1 MTTPTVASSF
11 SLNPSLFPRK
21 SSSISPRT
29 VVSRPQTLRSFP
41 SKIHAFEPR
50 PAPNFLTLSGK
61 RFGFYRNRKP
71 ECNANAGNGGEGGG
85 VDEAERLARGESTM
99 PERFRYLTKEAPD
112 PPVRWPFFVAAAF
125 LLYAWRAVLLELSNW
140 RNAAF
145 GVVGFVGYLLKLV
158 LALIFHFIGHPITS
172 MIRCIETAIYS
183 MRAFYSGIVAYAAVK
198 ELTVVIV
205 LASAVLAIAEATVP
219 NSVSCQPYMLTISG
233 LIGYA
238 AVTGYISE
246 PLYWTLLLGLYS
258 FSRLIKKRDDVT
270 SALPVAAVM
279 AAIGEPWV
287 RILVMALYLALA
299 IFHHSKKISEEKEQ
313 TEDIATVKRLP
324 MPLLGAALAI
334 GINLAAKWNTISGM
348 ASFLG
353 SDVFHVIQRKEVVMK
368 SGMGNPDTMIQAQL
382 PLFAKPRPQEGG
394 VSVTPTLLKCL

>member
-1 MTTPTVASSF
+1 MTIPTIASNF
-11 SLNPSLFPRK
+11 SLNPSLFPLK
-21 SSSISPRT
+21 TSSISRRT
-29 VVSRPQTLRSFP
+29 VLSRHQTPPSFP
-41 SKIHAFEPR
+41 SIPQAFIPR
-50 PAPNFLTLSGK
+50 PAPNFLSLSGK
-61 RFGFYRNRKP
+61 RLGLSLNRKSKFY
-71 ECNANAGNGGEGGG
+71 ANAGNGGEYGG

-112 PPVRWPFFVAAAF
+112 PPVRWPFFVAVAF

-145 GVVGFVGYLLKLV
+145 SVVRFVGYILKLA
-158 LALIFHFIGHPITS
+158 LALIFYFIGDPITS
-172 MIRCIETAIYS
+172 MIRCIETLIYS
-183 MRAFYSGIVAYAAVK
+183 VRAFYSGIVAYAPVK
-198 ELTVVIV
+198 ELTVIIV

-219 NSVSCQPYMLTISG
+219 NSISCQPYMLTISG

-258 FSRLIKKRDDVT
+258 FSRVIKKRDDVT

-287 RILVMALYLALA
+287 RILVITSYLALA
-299 IFHHSKKISEEKEQ
+299 IFNHSKKLSEVREE
-313 TEDIATVKRLP
+313 TEGIAMERRLP

-334 GINLAAKWNTISGM
+334 GINLAAKWVGYRHLTW
-348 ASFLG
+348 
-353 SDVFHVIQRKEVVMK
+353 
-368 SGMGNPDTMIQAQL
+368 MI
-382 PLFAKPRPQEGG
+382 
-394 VSVTPTLLKCL
+394 V

>member
-1 MTTPTVASSF
+1 MTIPAIASNF
-11 SLNPSLFPRK
+11 SLNPSLFPSK
-21 SSSISPRT
+21 SSSISRPT
-29 VVSRPQTLRSFP
+29 VLSRPQTLRSFP
-41 SKIHAFEPR
+41 SKIHAFKPR

-61 RFGFYRNRKP
+61 RCGFYRNRKP
-71 ECNANAGNGGEGGG
+71 EFYANAGNGEGGG
-85 VDEAERLARGESTM
+85 ADEAERLARGESTM

-145 GVVGFVGYLLKLV
+145 GVVRFVGYLLKLV
-158 LALIFHFIGHPITS
+158 LALIFHFIGDPITS

-198 ELTVVIV
+198 ELTVIIV

-219 NSVSCQPYMLTISG
+219 SSVSCQPYMLTISG

-287 RILVMALYLALA
+287 RILVMTLYLALA
-299 IFHHSKKISEEKEQ
+299 IFHYSKKLSEEKEQ

-334 GINLAAKWNTISGM
+334 GINLAAKWVGYRHLTW
-348 ASFLG
+348 
-353 SDVFHVIQRKEVVMK
+353 
-368 SGMGNPDTMIQAQL
+368 MI
-382 PLFAKPRPQEGG
+382 
-394 VSVTPTLLKCL
+394 V

>member
-1 MTTPTVASSF
+1 MTLPTIASNFSLFPPKASSF
-11 SLNPSLFPRK
+11 S
-21 SSSISPRT
+21 
-29 VVSRPQTLRSFP
+29 RPQALRSFP
-41 SKIHAFEPR
+41 LKPRAFKPR
-50 PAPNFLTLSGK
+50 PAPNFLTLSGE
-61 RFGFYRNRKP
+61 RFELFRNRKL
-71 ECNANAGNGGEGGG
+71 EFYANAGNGGEDGG
-85 VDEAERLARGESTM
+85 VDEAESLARGESTM

-145 GVVGFVGYLLKLV
+145 AVLGFVGYFFKLV
-158 LALIFHFIGHPITS
+158 LALIFHFIGDPITS
-172 MIRCIETAIYS
+172 MIRCIETVIYS
-183 MRAFYSGIVAYAAVK
+183 VRAFYSGIVAYAAVK
-198 ELTVVIV
+198 ELTVIIV

-219 NSVSCQPYMLTISG
+219 TSVSCQPYMLTMSG

-258 FSRLIKKRDDVT
+258 FSRLIRKRDDVT

-287 RILVMALYLALA
+287 RILVMTSYLALA
-299 IFHHSKKISEEKEQ
+299 IFHHSKKLSEVEETKYMA
-313 TEDIATVKRLP
+313 TEKRLP

-334 GINLAAKWNTISGM
+334 GINLAAKWVGYRHLTW
-348 ASFLG
+348 
-353 SDVFHVIQRKEVVMK
+353 
-368 SGMGNPDTMIQAQL
+368 MI
-382 PLFAKPRPQEGG
+382 
-394 VSVTPTLLKCL
+394 V

>member
-1 MTTPTVASSF
+1 MAIPTIASNF
-11 SLNPSLFPRK
+11 SLVPPK
-21 SSSISPRT
+21 TSPFSRYT
-29 VVSRPQTLRSFP
+29 VLLSRPQTLRSFP
-41 SKIHAFEPR
+41 LKIQAFKPR
-50 PAPNFLTLSGK
+50 PAPIFLSLSGE
-61 RFGFYRNRKP
+61 RHGLFRNRKP
-71 ECNANAGNGGEGGG
+71 EFYANAGNGGEDGG

-99 PERFRYLTKEAPD
+99 PERFRYLTKEASD

-140 RNAAF
+140 RNAAL
-145 GVVGFVGYLLKLV
+145 GVVRFVGYLLKLV
-158 LALIFHFIGHPITS
+158 LALAFHFIGDPITS
-172 MIRCIETAIYS
+172 MIRCIENAIYS
-183 MRAFYSGIVAYAAVK
+183 VRAFYSGIVAYAAVK
-198 ELTVVIV
+198 ELTVIIV

-270 SALPVAAVM
+270 SVLPVAAVM

-287 RILVMALYLALA
+287 RVLVITLYLALA
-299 IFHHSKKISEEKEQ
+299 IFHHSKKLSEVKEE
-313 TEDIATVKRLP
+313 TEDIATEKRLP

-334 GINLAAKWNTISGM
+334 GINLTAKWVGYRHLTW
-348 ASFLG
+348 
-353 SDVFHVIQRKEVVMK
+353 
-368 SGMGNPDTMIQAQL
+368 MI
-382 PLFAKPRPQEGG
+382 
-394 VSVTPTLLKCL
+394 V